1 MYTVVIYLFLAHSLT
16 QIYSVSQF
24 DINSKRFESGFTL
37 TFLTDESPHAFL
49 GYIDWIEILT
59 HAPFQV
65 STYFMLKPQTS
76 ASDSISYQNSFATH
90 TLNIEK
96 FAVCMC
102 DASTLFSG

>member
-49 GYIDWIEILT
+49 GYID
-59 HAPFQV
+59 
-65 STYFMLKPQTS
+65 
-76 ASDSISYQNSFATH
+76 
-90 TLNIEK
+90 
-96 FAVCMC
+96 
-102 DASTLFSG
+102 